1 MADEEK
7 EVEEEVKEEV
17 REAKEE
23 PIQKEDIE
31 EKPQFDSSAIEEL
44 KAKMAEFEEGS
55 KQDKI
60 KLDSVK
66 KVLLG
71 EDLSADEEKKFY
83 DKLATKPKEALEE
96 LIKKNIEPINKK
108 FKEQEIASK
117 DAASFNYLRSI
128 YSDFDDVIKEA
139 GKYLSKEDIEQTDN
153 LPNRTEIRFNLI
165 RGRRELDLKGRKM
178 QETTA
183 MNKAKE
189 EINKTAKT
197 EAPKGGGTME
207 EGNVEDELSEGIKS
221 RIREGKWNKGEGF
234 TKQDEDIFAEFNR
247 DAYGIKKK

>member
-7 EVEEEVKEEV
+7 VVEEKVKEEIK
-17 REAKEE
+17 ETKEE
-23 PIQKEDIE
+23 PIKKEEIE

-44 KAKMAEFEEGS
+44 KSKMAEFEEGS

-60 KLDSVK
+60 KLDNVK

-83 DKLATKPKEALEE
+83 DKLASKPKEALEE

-108 FKEQEIASK
+108 IKEQEIAGK
-117 DAASFNYLRSI
+117 DTASFNYLKSI
-128 YSDFDDVIKEA
+128 YPDFDDVIKEA
-139 GKYLSKEDIEQTDN
+139 GKYLSKEDIEETDN
-153 LPNRTEIRFNLI
+153 LKNRTEIRFNLI
-165 RGRRELDLKGRKM
+165 RGRRELDLRGRKM
-178 QETTA
+178 QETSA

-197 EAPKGGGTME
+197 EVPAGGGKIETKTT
-207 EGNVEDELSEGIKS
+207 EDA
-221 RIREGKWNKGEGF
+221 RRE
-234 TKQDEDIFAEFNR
+234 R
-247 DAYGIKKK
+247 IKKYSGEWDSDKVLDEVMDGDYETILNERLKKTYK